1 MKEAAKDVS
10 EDKLQVRLLIVLRD
24 YDEEAHDEVKC
35 RKKIADTIGNDF
47 DYDIVFLEHFRYRK
61 EQFEKGIIALKNSKV
76 LDWSIPKKD
85 CIKEL
90 LPFWAT
96 MWRKIQDNDQILFN
110 YIDTLKKE
118 RDEEIERNKK

>member
-61 EQFEKGIIALKNSKV
+61 EQFEKGIIALKNSKI
-76 LDWSIPKKD
+76 LDWSIPKRD
-85 CIKEL
+85 SIKEL

-96 MWRKIQDNDQILFN
+96 MWIKINDHDQIIF
-110 YIDTLKKE
+110 TFVESLKKE
-118 RDEEIERNKK
+118 RDDEKKRNE